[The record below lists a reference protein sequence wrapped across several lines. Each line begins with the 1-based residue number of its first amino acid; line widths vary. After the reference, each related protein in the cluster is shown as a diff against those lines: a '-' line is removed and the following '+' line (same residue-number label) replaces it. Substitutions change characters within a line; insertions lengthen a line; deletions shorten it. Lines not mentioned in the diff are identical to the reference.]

1 MVYREYTR
9 NCLPNGEPA
18 GIQFRRKKL
27 DLDVSDAVVMT
38 SSRVRFAFPLLAYAF
53 AAIMLGTTMP
63 TPMYAIYGEHMHFAV
78 LTTTVIYAMYAGG
91 VLFALLAFG
100 RWSDAIGRRPLL
112 LAGVAAA
119 LISACVFLAADS
131 VAMLLVGRVFSGLS
145 AGVFT
150 GTATAAVIEA
160 APPHWRDCAA
170 AVATVAN
177 IGGLG
182 AGPLMAGLLVQYAPQ
197 PLHLSFVVHIVLA
210 AVAGVAVLL
219 VPETSPR
226 AGRISVQRL
235 SVPPEVRPVFI
246 VAGLA
251 AFAGFAVTGLF
262 TAVAPSFLV
271 DVVGIDNHA
280 IAGLIACSVFAAS
293 AVAQVAASRMA
304 PHRAVALGCA
314 ILVAGMVI
322 LAVAL
327 YFSSLAGLLAAAAVS
342 GVGQGISFSR
352 GLAAVAQR
360 TPADRRAEVSSTYF
374 VIAYV
379 AISLPVVGEGLAAR
393 EWGLRTAGVSF
404 AVAVAVLAA
413 ICLAA
418 ILVREAGES
427 RVD

>member
-1 MVYREYTR
+1 VLDAAPGTR
-9 NCLPNGEPA
+9 VIA
-18 GIQFRRKKL
+18 R
-27 DLDVSDAVVMT
+27 
-38 SSRVRFAFPLLAYAF
+38 RFAFPLLAYAF

-63 TPMYAIYGEHMHFAV
+63 TPMYAIYGQHMHFAV
-78 LTTTVIYAMYAGG
+78 LTTTVIYATYAGG

-100 RWSDAIGRRPLL
+100 PWSDAIGRRPLL

-131 VAMLLVGRVFSGLS
+131 VALLLVGRVFSGLS

-160 APPHWRDCAA
+160 APPHWRDRAA

-182 AGPLMAGLLVQYAPQ
+182 AGPLVAGLLVQYAPQ

-210 AVAGVAVLL
+210 TLAGIAVLF

-235 SVPPEVRPVFI
+235 SVPAEVRSVFI

-251 AFAGFAVTGLF
+251 GFAGFAVTGLF

-280 IAGLIACSVFAAS
+280 IAGVIACSIFAAS

-304 PHRAVALGCA
+304 PQRAVAFGCA

-327 YFSSLAGLLAAAAVS
+327 QFSSLAGLITAAVVS

-352 GLAAVAQR
+352 GLAAVSER
-360 TPADRRAEVSSTYF
+360 TPAERRAEVSSTYF

-404 AVAVAVLAA
+404 AVAVAILAA

-418 ILVREAGES
+418 ILVREARES
-427 RVD
+427 RRVS